1 MMLYGVFGA
10 YTDFLTSGIKLK
22 PKPIVL
28 HQKTCP
34 ICDSKRVNI
43 YYSDQLDKYMCKK
56 CIDKSSREKGGNDDE

>member
-1 MMLYGVFGA
+1 MMFNGVFGA

-22 PKPIVL
+22 PKPTVL

-43 YYSDQLDKYMCKK
+43 YYSNQLDKYMCKK
-56 CIDKSSREKGGNDDE
+56 CMDKSLREKGGE